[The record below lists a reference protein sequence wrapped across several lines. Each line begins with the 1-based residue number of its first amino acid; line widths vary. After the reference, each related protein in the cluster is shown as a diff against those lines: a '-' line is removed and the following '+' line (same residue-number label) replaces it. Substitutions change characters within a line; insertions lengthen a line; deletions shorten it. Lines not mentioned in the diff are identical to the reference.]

1 MQTKS
6 PLHQPL
12 SNRALNNQIRRI
24 MRDLDRLS
32 EELEDLKG
40 RIPVPANSDVEA
52 MLSQER
58 DITLDA
64 LLLGVL
70 QRAAFYVSE
79 ASVVLDTYAPYTA
92 AAPRRAEKGLW
103 RLYLKAPLQT
113 AMRFRGEK
121 CVAPSAD

>member
-6 PLHQPL
+6 PLHQPP

-40 RIPVPANSDVEA
+40 RVPVPANSDVEA

-79 ASVVLDTYAPYTA
+79 ASVVLDSYAPYTPT
-92 AAPRRAEKGLW
+92 APRRAEKGLW
-103 RLYLKAPLQT
+103 RLYLKTPLQT
-113 AMRFRGEK
+113 AVRFRGEK
-121 CVAPSAD
+121 SVAPSAD

>member
-6 PLHQPL
+6 PLQQPP
-12 SNRALNNQIRRI
+12 SNRALNSQIRRI
-24 MRDLDRLS
+24 MRELDRLS

-40 RIPVPANSDVEA
+40 RIPVPTDSDVEA

-58 DITLDA
+58 DITLEA

-79 ASVVLDTYAPYTA
+79 ASVVLESYAPYTTT
-92 AAPRRAEKGLW
+92 APRRAEKGLW
-103 RLYLKAPLQT
+103 RLYLKAALQT
-113 AMRFRGEK
+113 AVRFRGEK
-121 CVAPSAD
+121 GVAISAD

>member
-1 MQTKS
+1 MQNKS

-40 RIPVPANSDVEA
+40 RVPVPANSDVEA

-79 ASVVLDTYAPYTA
+79 ASVVLDTYAPYTT

-113 AMRFRGEK
+113 AMRFRREK
-121 CVAPSAD
+121 SVAPSAD